1 MPIED
6 RYVTGIKRGDESNGF
21 EPRERKRDRSS
32 LLFDVTFNS
41 D

>member
-21 EPRERKRDRSS
+21 EPRERERERS
-32 LLFDVTFNS
+32 LVPTL
-41 D
+41 

>member
-21 EPRERKRDRSS
+21 EPRERERS
-32 LLFDVTFNS
+32 LVPTL
-41 D
+41 